1 MAEEDNSDQITD
13 SRKQLGGADGCAAFC
28 FWGEEEKR
36 RLNAETLSAQSR
48 SREE

>member
-13 SRKQLGGADGCAAFC
+13 SGKDLGGAGWARRFL
-28 FWGEEEKR
+28 FLGGGREKKAY
-36 RLNAETLSAQSR
+36 AETLSAQSR